1 MARILVSD
9 PIDKAGVERL
19 VAAGH
24 DVDVKSGLSPADLQ
38 AIVGDYDALLV
49 RSETKVTADVVAA
62 AGRLQVIGRAGVGV
76 DNIDIDAATSRG
88 IAVVNAPTGNTI
100 AAAEHA
106 FALMM
111 ALARNIPQADASMR
125 RGEWTRA
132 RFTGV
137 ELRNKTLGIVGL
149 GKVGSELARR
159 AKAFQMTILSYDPY
173 VPQEFARSLGVEMVD
188 MDRLLASSDFISI
201 HTPLTAGTKGLIS
214 AKQLD
219 SLKPGVRIV
228 NAARGGLIDEALLR
242 DALASGKIGGVALD
256 VFASEP
262 PGELPLLD
270 EDHVVVTP
278 HLGASTE
285 EAQVEVAV
293 EVADQVV
300 AILAGESAPYTLN
313 VPFLPADVREALAP
327 YVPVATTMAK
337 LAIQLVDGQLESISV
352 RVAGEIAEHDV
363 SILGSAVL
371 VGVLGA
377 ASDVRVNLVNAPMIA
392 RERGIN
398 VIEEKDREGAGQY
411 TNLVGVEVRTN
422 AGRVAVGGTS
432 VNGRVHL
439 VRLDDFYLDMEPSA
453 PFMLFTS
460 QVDQPGM
467 IGKVGT
473 IAGEHDAN
481 ISFMEVGRDGPRG
494 NATMIVGFDDQ
505 LSDAMLDAIR
515 AIPGMTSVRVVV
527 A

>member
-9 PIDKAGVERL
+9 PIDEAGVQRL
-19 VAAGH
+19 VQAGH
-24 DVDVKSGLSPADLQ
+24 DVDAKAGLSPADLQ

-49 RSETKVTADVVAA
+49 RSETKVTADVIAK

-76 DNIDIDAATSRG
+76 DNIDIDAATARG

-111 ALARNIPQADASMR
+111 ALARNVPQADASMR
-125 RGEWTRA
+125 RGEWTRSK
-132 RFTGV
+132 FTGV

-149 GKVGSELARR
+149 GKVGSEFARR
-159 AKAFQMTILSYDPY
+159 AKGFQMTILAHDPY

-214 AKQLD
+214 AKQFKL
-219 SLKPGVRIV
+219 LKPGVRIV

-242 DALASGKIGGVALD
+242 EGLASGRIGGVALD
-256 VFASEP
+256 VFAAEP
-262 PGELPLLD
+262 PGELALLD
-270 EDHVVVTP
+270 QDHVVVTP

-293 EVADQVV
+293 EVADQVIAV
-300 AILAGESAPYTLN
+300 LAGEPASYTLN

-327 YVPVATTMAK
+327 YVLVATTMGK
-337 LAIQLVDGQLESISV
+337 LAIQLTDGQLDSV
-352 RVAGEIAEHDV
+352 SLRVAGEIAEHDA
-363 SILGSAVL
+363 SILSSAVL

-377 ASDVRVNLVNAPMIA
+377 ATDMRVNLVNAPMLA
-392 RERGIN
+392 RERGLN
-398 VIEEKDREGAGQY
+398 VVEEKDREGAGQY
-411 TNLVGVEVRTN
+411 TNLVVVEVRTST
-422 AGRVAVGGTS
+422 GRVSVGGTS
-432 VNGRVHL
+432 VSGRVHL
-439 VRLDDFYLDMEPSA
+439 VRLDDFSLDMEPSA

-494 NATMIVGFDDQ
+494 NATMIVGFDDE
-505 LSDAMLDAIR
+505 LSDAMVDEIR